1 MSNARSV
8 KVNRRHQIRLP
19 NHVRQ
24 ELGIEPGDHLII
36 MVQEGLLILLPQPKD
51 WVEGT
56 RGLHREVWQG
66 IGTTAY
72 LIEEREEWSTADQ

>member
-24 ELGIEPGDHLII
+24 ELEIEPGDHLII

-51 WVEGT
+51 WV
-56 RGLHREVWQG
+56 
-66 IGTTAY
+66 
-72 LIEEREEWSTADQ
+72 